1 MNSKK
6 PAGLLAALICGSLLV
21 AACSDSKKDTSSS
34 TSTGDTTAVTT
45 ADSSV
50 ATTEAAPSAWAVD
63 TSNCVDAAAATA
75 PITGEIHIGSVM
87 PLTGPTSAD
96 EAFAPVKDGWLAYMK
111 YANDNKL
118 LGDIK
123 IVPTIEDDQYDANQ
137 TPGAVSKQ
145 LDAGAQVFSGI
156 IGSPNNLAVRQT
168 LNDECV
174 PQLNNLTGLP
184 AWGSDVAKF
193 PWTTGE
199 MVPYTTETR
208 VYMESLKSQFPN
220 GATVALFYVKSDFG
234 QAYADTIKAEGKD
247 YGLTIVEE
255 QTVDPAGPPPAD
267 QVTSIAA
274 AKPDAILAVPL
285 GAGCI
290 SFLGAL
296 ADKKAQTPGWD
307 PKVYLTNACA
317 SALILGIAKANANG
331 IYTSANFLDVTDP
344 ANAAVPAVKT
354 YVDFMK
360 AEGKEAS
367 ITTGTA
373 GWVAAE
379 ITVAEI
385 KAAMDSPDGLSR
397 ASIINAVR
405 ALNYTPDLARTGVVF
420 KLNGVTDGYQAESLQ
435 VVQWD
440 ATTKLFTNIG
450 EMVTKFES

>member
-1 MNSKK
+1 
-6 PAGLLAALICGSLLV
+6 
-21 AACSDSKKDTSSS
+21 
-34 TSTGDTTAVTT
+34 
-45 ADSSV
+45 
-50 ATTEAAPSAWAVD
+50 
-63 TSNCVDAAAATA
+63 
-75 PITGEIHIGSVM
+75 
-87 PLTGPTSAD
+87 
-96 EAFAPVKDGWLAYMK
+96 
-111 YANDNKL
+111 

-220 GATVALFYVKSDFG
+220 DATVALFYVKSDFG

-307 PKVYLTNACA
+307 PKVYLTNTCA
-317 SALILGIAKANANG
+317 SALIRGIAKANANG